1 LFQIQQHNNNMK
13 TNSVKCSKCR
23 TAFTLIELL
32 VVIAV
37 IAILAALLLPALQEA
52 ERRAQRMAC
61 VNNLKQMGLAL
72 NMYVT
77 DNNDYMPWP
86 NWGNNPSPPCPPG
99 WLYQG
104 NPNTPNDLTAA
115 TPAFTAAAVSWAA
128 GRVDNLKTGTFWQ
141 YLNHADVYICPV
153 FAQMVVGTKSM
164 VNGGFNWQGY
174 NNKLSSYTM
183 NGASAFYPPLGKP
196 EASQYRTC
204 KASQIWSPLCIILW
218 EPDGRRGTGAN
229 GDGYNDG
236 SNYPD
241 LHEGVAVSLHTKGA
255 NVLTVGGGANMM
267 SFQEFLG
274 EFNDPPANLPKAP
287 KGLLWWNPAYQN
299 GHGF

>member
-1 LFQIQQHNNNMK
+1 MK
-13 TNSVKCSKCR
+13 TNSVKYSKCR

-52 ERRAQRMAC
+52 VRRAKRMAC

-86 NWGNNPSPPCPPG
+86 NWGTDATPPCPPG
-99 WLYQG
+99 WLYAG
-104 NPNTPNDLTAA
+104 DCNRNPNDLGNV
-115 TPAFTAAAVSWAA
+115 TPAAWAHL
-128 GRVDNLKTGTFWQ
+128 RVNNLKTGTFWQ

-153 FAQMVVGTKSM
+153 FATLVVGSHATAFP
-164 VNGGFNWQGY
+164 GFNWQGY
-174 NNKLSSYTM
+174 ANKLSTYTM
-183 NGASAFYPPLGKP
+183 DGASCFFAPLGKNNIY
-196 EASQYRTC
+196 QYRTC

-218 EPDGRRGTGAN
+218 EPDGRKGRGN

-241 LHEGVAVSLHTKGA
+241 LNEGVSVSLHTKGA
-255 NVLTVGGGANMM
+255 NVLTVGGSANMM
-267 SFQEFLG
+267 TFQEFLG
-274 EFNDPPANLPKAP
+274 EFNDPPQTQIHAP
-287 KGLLWWNPAYQN
+287 KGLLWWNPNQQN
-299 GHGF
+299 GHGLEE

>member
-1 LFQIQQHNNNMK
+1 MK
-13 TNSVKCSKCR
+13 TNSIKCSKCR

-37 IAILAALLLPALQEA
+37 IAILAALLLPALREA
-52 ERRAQRMAC
+52 EHKAKRMAC

-72 NMYVT
+72 NMYLT

-86 NWGNNPSPPCPPG
+86 NWGNNDPAPSG
-99 WLYQG
+99 WLYGQYNG
-104 NPNTPNDLTAA
+104 KNNPNNPNDLTAA

-128 GRVDNLKTGTFWQ
+128 GRVNNLKTGTFWQ

-153 FAQMVVGTKSM
+153 FAQMVIGTKNN
-164 VNGGFNWQGY
+164 VKDTFNWYGY

-196 EASQYRTC
+196 DASQYRTC
-204 KASQIWSPLCIILW
+204 KASQIWSPLCIINW
-218 EPDGRRGTGAN
+218 EPDGRVGHGN
-229 GDGYNDG
+229 DDGYNDG

-241 LHEGVAVSLHTKGA
+241 LSEGVSTSLHTKGA
-255 NVLTVGGGANMM
+255 NVLTVGGSANMM
-267 SFQEFLG
+267 TFQEFLG
-274 EFNDPPANLPKAP
+274 EFNDPPQNMRTAP

-299 GHGF
+299 GHGSDE

>member
-1 LFQIQQHNNNMK
+1 MK

-52 ERRAQRMAC
+52 ERRAKRMAC

-86 NWGNNPSPPCPPG
+86 NWGNDASPPCPAG
-99 WLYQG
+99 WLYAG
-104 NPNTPNDLTAA
+104 TPNNPNDLSG
-115 TPAFTAAAVSWAA
+115 AFTTATVNWTVD
-128 GRVDNLKTGTFWQ
+128 RVNNLKTGTFWQ
-141 YLNHADVYICPV
+141 YLNNADVYICPV
-153 FAQMVVGTKSM
+153 FAQMVVGSHGSTK
-164 VNGGFNWQGY
+164 GTFDWHDY
-174 NNKLSSYTM
+174 NNKLSTYCM
-183 NGASAFYPPLGKP
+183 NGAGAFFPAQGKNNLY
-196 EASQYRTC
+196 QYRTC

-218 EPDGRRGTGAN
+218 EPDGRHLMGLGAN
-229 GDGYNDG
+229 NDGYNDG

-241 LHEGVAVSLHTKGA
+241 LREGVSVSLHTKGA
-255 NVLTVGGGANMM
+255 NVLTVGGSANMM
-267 SFQEFLG
+267 TFQEFLG
-274 EFNDPPANLPKAP
+274 EFNNPPETHRNDP
-287 KGLLWWNPAYQN
+287 KGLLWWNPNQKN
-299 GHGF
+299 GHGYDE